1 MKKTSIL
8 FLGIGL
14 FLAGT
19 MIQIDQ
25 RFFQEDIT
33 STGVVTNQA
42 YEQSQKELSS
52 VKEQLAQLQLNLENA
67 QKEQPNEPNE
77 EENKQQAS
85 SPTVQGFTLSITSG
99 MTSSDISSLLEEAG
113 VIQNQMDLHNYI
125 VDQNLAGRIQIG
137 NYEVDSSMTI
147 KQITE
152 LITN

>member
-1 MKKTSIL
+1 
-8 FLGIGL
+8 
-14 FLAGT
+14 
-19 MIQIDQ
+19 
-25 RFFQEDIT
+25 
-33 STGVVTNQA
+33 
-42 YEQSQKELSS
+42 
-52 VKEQLAQLQLNLENA
+52 
-67 QKEQPNEPNE
+67 
-77 EENKQQAS
+77 
-85 SPTVQGFTLSITSG
+85 

>member
-8 FLGIGL
+8 YLGIGL

-19 MIQIDQ
+19 IIQIDQ
-25 RFFQEDIT
+25 RYFQKDIT

-42 YEQSQKELSS
+42 YEKSQQELSN

-67 QKEQPNEPNE
+67 QKEQANQPNKED
-77 EENKQQAS
+77 NKQQAS
-85 SPTVQGFTLSITSG
+85 SPSVQGLTLTITSG

-113 VIQNQMDLHNYI
+113 VIQNKMDLHDYI
-125 VDQNLAGRIQIG
+125 VDQNLAGKIQIG
-137 NYEVDSSMTI
+137 EYEVNSSMSI